1 MRCREAWRLRW
12 IDLDIVNRTVRVT
25 PEKGSNPRIFKIS
38 NNLLSMLNSLQKQSD
53 KIFGRS
59 RLESLRRTYERQRK
73 RLAHKLNNPRLHQI
87 TFHTLRHWKATME
100 YHRTKDILHVMKILG
115 HKNIQ
120 NTLKYTQL
128 VNFEDDEYIC
138 KAAKTLKDASGLVE
152 AGFEYVCEI
161 QDAKLFRKRK

>member
-1 MRCREAWRLRW
+1 
-12 IDLDIVNRTVRVT
+12 
-25 PEKGSNPRIFKIS
+25 
-38 NNLLSMLNSLQKQSD
+38 
-53 KIFGRS
+53 
-59 RLESLRRTYERQRK
+59 
-73 RLAHKLNNPRLHQI
+73 
-87 TFHTLRHWKATME
+87 ME